1 MKNAT
6 RLLLIACLSL
16 PFLAACKKEEAQQA
30 AAVEAPLTAPTTT
43 DENAWNAYLTE
54 VVKRNLDG
62 VTNTYV
68 YVLPAEGS
76 QDFQGYYDRQL
87 EKSQLDIQR
96 GILEGNLL
104 AFGSPTSAKTAD
116 LTIAAFS
123 KAQPGSMKGVKVLFI
138 GSAADN
144 DRVKAAVTP
153 AGVDYKFVEAK

>member
-16 PFLAACKKEEAQQA
+16 PFLAACKKEEQKV
-30 AAVEAPLTAPTTT
+30 AAVEAPLTAPTTS
-43 DENAWNAYLTE
+43 DENAWNAYLTD

-62 VTNTYV
+62 VSNTYV
-68 YVLPAEGS
+68 HVLPAEGS

-87 EKSQLDIQR
+87 EKAQTDISR

-138 GSAADN
+138 GAAADN
-144 DRVKAAVTP
+144 DRVKAAVAP

>member
-16 PFLAACKKEEAQQA
+16 PFLAACKKEEQKV
-30 AAVEAPLTAPTTT
+30 AAVEAPLTAPTTS
-43 DENAWNAYLTE
+43 DENAWNAYLTD

-62 VTNTYV
+62 VSNTYV

-87 EKSQLDIQR
+87 EKAQTDISR

-138 GSAADN
+138 GAAADN
-144 DRVKAAVTP
+144 DRVKAAVAP